1 MVTFFFIIFFL
12 PRLWAIKLQ
21 GNLTKIIREEICQA
35 QEIIQHKNIKQRHQ
49 IIGSILEIKRIYWKN
64 TKTKIKRLM
73 SWNSEHL
80 QKVSF
85 VYHCGRYNTLSV
97 IIHERVF
104 PLLHEDKIITNV
116 DENAKILNS
125 FFSNVGKHLKIPEFK
140 DFDFSAEC
148 IFHPTLKAIMKFR
161 NHPSVSAIK
170 NTFNP

>member
-12 PRLWAIKLQ
+12 SRLWAIKLQ
-21 GNLTKIIREEICQA
+21 GNLAKIIREEICQA

-116 DENAKILNS
+116 DENAKILNP
-125 FFSNVGKHLKIPEFK
+125 FFSKYVN
-140 DFDFSAEC
+140 
-148 IFHPTLKAIMKFR
+148 TWKFR
-161 NHPSVSAIK
+161 NSKILIFQQNASFILL
-170 NTFNP
+170 

>member
-12 PRLWAIKLQ
+12 SRLWAIKLQ

-85 VYHCGRYNTLSV
+85 VYHSGRYNTLSV

-125 FFSNVGKHLKIPEFK
+125 FFSKYVN
-140 DFDFSAEC
+140 
-148 IFHPTLKAIMKFR
+148 TWKFR
-161 NHPSVSAIK
+161 NSKILIFQQNASFILL
-170 NTFNP
+170 

>member
-35 QEIIQHKNIKQRHQ
+35 QEIIQQKNIKQRHQ

-125 FFSNVGKHLKIPEFK
+125 FFSKYVN
-140 DFDFSAEC
+140 
-148 IFHPTLKAIMKFR
+148 TWKFR
-161 NHPSVSAIK
+161 NSKILIFQQNASFILL
-170 NTFNP
+170 